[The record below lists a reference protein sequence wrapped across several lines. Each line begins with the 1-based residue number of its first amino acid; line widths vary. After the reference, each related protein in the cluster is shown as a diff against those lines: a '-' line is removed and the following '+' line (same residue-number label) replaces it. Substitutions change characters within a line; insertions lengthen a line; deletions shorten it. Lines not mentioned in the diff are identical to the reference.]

1 MNNLINRLN
10 EKNIKE
16 LRKIY
21 YKMTNK
27 HINQNKKY
35 IIKELLKPFEM
46 KYKMKRQIS
55 STNTQS
61 KRVKLQKY
69 LKDISLFYQLE
80 MDNKII
86 TLLGEYHN
94 LKCLCKQVNT
104 ISVETYI
111 LEYLRKKPNTK
122 VLLEISNKYTQQQ
135 INGLGSFNL
144 VNTYQTLVNNGFKKN
159 IIYFDVRYF
168 YISKYM
174 FIIANDP
181 QTFSQMSS
189 KEIIKNIILPFQ
201 KFWED
206 KRNSFQ
212 QPQNTTNILL
222 EKINYITPNIQQ
234 VGNNKYNGEM
244 MKQMVD
250 NFYMIEKEIDKLPKE
265 TIRDRLLN
273 TWKQVMD
280 WECIYNIF
288 KSKTDCIVLTG
299 RKHTENYINILNG
312 IGSSVVKEAS
322 CKKISPNDK
331 IYNSFS
337 GTIDSKGNKCLC
349 DCISI

>member
-1 MNNLINRLN
+1 MNNLINRLS

-27 HINQNKKY
+27 YLNGDKKN
-35 IIKELLKPFEM
+35 IIKELVKPLRNT
-46 KYKMKRQIS
+46 YKMKGRLL
-55 STNTQS
+55 NTQ
-61 KRVKLQKY
+61 QY

-94 LKCLCKQVNT
+94 LKCLCEQVNT
-104 ISVETYI
+104 ITVEKYI
-111 LEYLRKKPNTK
+111 LEYLQQKPNTQ
-122 VLLEISNKYTQQQ
+122 VLLEISDKYTQQQ
-135 INGLGSFNL
+135 INDLGSFNL

-159 IIYFDVRYF
+159 IVCFDVRYS

-174 FIIANDP
+174 FIIANNP
-181 QTFSQMSS
+181 QTFRQMSS

-212 QPQNTTNILL
+212 QPQNTKNIPL

-244 MKQMVD
+244 MKQIVD
-250 NFYMIEKEIDKLPKE
+250 NFYIIEKEIDKLPKE
-265 TIRDRLLN
+265 AIRDRLLN
-273 TWKQVMD
+273 TWKQVID

-288 KSKTDCIVLTG
+288 KSKTDCIVLSG

-312 IGSSVVKEAS
+312 IGYSVIKEAN
-322 CKKISPNDK
+322 CKKISPNDER
-331 IYNSFS
+331 YNSFS
-337 GTIDSKGNKCLC
+337 GTIDSKGNKFLC

>member
-1 MNNLINRLN
+1 MNSLINRLN

-27 HINQNKKY
+27 HINGNKKN
-35 IIKELLKPFEM
+35 IIKELMKPFVNT
-46 KYKMKRQIS
+46 YKMKRRIL
-55 STNTQS
+55 NTQ
-61 KRVKLQKY
+61 QY

-80 MDNKII
+80 TDNKII

-94 LKCLCKQVNT
+94 LKCLCKKEQVNT
-104 ISVETYI
+104 ITVEKYI
-111 LEYLRKKPNTK
+111 LEYLQKKPNTQ
-122 VLLEISNKYTQQQ
+122 VLLEISDKYTQQQ

-168 YISKYM
+168 YISKYI
-174 FIIANDP
+174 FIIAHDP
-181 QTFSQMSS
+181 KKFNQMSS
-189 KEIIKNIILPFQ
+189 KEIIKNIIFPFQ
-201 KFWED
+201 KFWKD
-206 KRNSFQ
+206 RLVSFQ
-212 QPQNTTNILL
+212 QQTTKNIPL

-244 MKQMVD
+244 MKQIVD
-250 NFYMIEKEIDKLPKE
+250 NFYIIEKEIDKLPKE

-273 TWKQVMD
+273 TWKQVID

-312 IGSSVVKEAS
+312 IGSFVVKEAN
-322 CKKISPNDK
+322 CKQISPNDK
-331 IYNSFS
+331 IYNTFS
-337 GTIDSKGNKCLC
+337 GTVDGKGNKWLC
-349 DCISI
+349 NCISI